1 MIHYGIRQSVWGVVQ
16 SLAKIMLLNM
26 QRQFTMRRNRMNKAE
41 IDTQAE
47 QEGAALKRQGRYAQS
62 RYRWIRLQEEY
73 KRAVEQK
80 AFRR

>member
-1 MIHYGIRQSVWGVVQ
+1 
-16 SLAKIMLLNM
+16 
-26 QRQFTMRRNRMNKAE
+26 MNKAE